1 MALHPYDRI
10 TMDEKEVFMSE
21 KLSNKTK
28 IAYGVVGIG
37 DAAFYC
43 MICTFALFYFT
54 TVAGI
59 NPALAGTIVAI
70 GSIWDVIACSV
81 IGYISDNF
89 RSKYGKRKPFVLG
102 AALPLALFS
111 VMVFTAIDAGP
122 ALKAIYYT
130 VMLMLVWTAYSAYY
144 VPFTAWGA
152 ELTHGYNERTLL
164 RGIVYMFYNGGAAI
178 GMLLPTII
186 VDFLV
191 GLGKSQASGWI
202 WAAIICG
209 SFASLTII
217 LGAIFIKGSSTVD
230 EEKEE
235 KEKKTLSERLHLG
248 IDIVKNYYQIFRMRA
263 ARFLI
268 LAGIFYL
275 IGNAMMGANRMYFY
289 TFNMGLSPKMI
300 SFVMAL
306 QLIVSTVLVP
316 VIVKIS
322 TILDKRT
329 ASIFGFLITGVTMVI
344 YGITGIPSIPHI
356 IFFTTVYGIGSICY
370 WQLVPSMMYDVC
382 DADQLVNKEDRAGSI
397 MAFQSLAE
405 SLSEAV
411 GVQVLGIILSI
422 AGFNGDLAVQSE
434 TAITGIHIC
443 LTFLPAVFIFLAMFM
458 VIRYPISKKMYL
470 KIRKAIDDRDAGKEV
485 DLTEFSKLK

>member
-1 MALHPYDRI
+1 M
-10 TMDEKEVFMSE
+10 TE
-21 KLSNKTK
+21 KLSRKTK
-28 IAYGVVGIG
+28 LAYGIAGAG
-37 DAAFYC
+37 DAAFYS

-70 GSIWDVIACSV
+70 GSVWDVIACSV

-89 RSKYGKRKPFVLG
+89 RSRHGKRKPFVLG

-111 VMVFTAIDAGP
+111 VMVFTAIDASP
-122 ALKAIYYT
+122 ALKTIYYT

-152 ELTHGYNERTLL
+152 ELTHDYDERTLL
-164 RGIVYMFYNGGAAI
+164 RGIVYMFYNLGCAI
-178 GMLLPTII
+178 GMLMPTII

-191 GLGKSQASGWI
+191 GLGKSQASGWV
-202 WAAIICG
+202 WAVAICG

-217 LGAIFIKGSSTVD
+217 LGAIFVKDSPSD
-230 EEKEE
+230 NEETTE
-235 KEKKTLSERLHLG
+235 KEKKSLTERLYLVV
-248 IDIVKNYYQIFRMRA
+248 DIAKNYYQIFKTRA

-275 IGNAMMGANRMYFY
+275 IANAMMGANRMYFY
-289 TFNMGLSPKMI
+289 TFNMGLSPRMI

-316 VIVKIS
+316 IVVKIS
-322 TILDKRT
+322 NILDKRT
-329 ASIFGFLITGVTMVI
+329 TSILGLGLTGITMVI
-344 YGITGIPSIPHI
+344 YGIFGIPNIPHI
-356 IFFTTVYGIGSICY
+356 MIFTTIFGIGSICY

-382 DADQLVNKEDRAGSI
+382 DADQLVNGEDRAGSI
-397 MAFQSLAE
+397 ISFQSLAE

-411 GVQVLGIILSI
+411 GVQLLGILLSI
-422 AGFNGDLAVQSE
+422 AGFNGELAVQSN
-434 TAITGIHIC
+434 TAMTGIHLC
-443 LTFLPAVFIFLAMFM
+443 LTVLPSIFIFLSMFM

-470 KIRKAIDDRDAGKEV
+470 KIRKAIEDRDAGKEV

>member
-1 MALHPYDRI
+1 M
-10 TMDEKEVFMSE
+10 TG
-21 KLSNKTK
+21 KLNRKTK
-28 IAYGVVGIG
+28 LAYGIAGAG
-37 DAAFYC
+37 DAAFYS

-70 GSIWDVIACSV
+70 GSVWDVIACSV

-89 RSKYGKRKPFVLG
+89 RSRHGKRKPFVLG

-111 VMVFTAIDAGP
+111 VMVFTAIDASP

-152 ELTHGYNERTLL
+152 ELTHDYDERTLL
-164 RGIVYMFYNGGAAI
+164 RGIVYMFYNLGCAI
-178 GMLLPTII
+178 GMLMPTII

-191 GLGKSQASGWI
+191 GLGKSQASGWV
-202 WAAIICG
+202 WAVAICG

-217 LGAIFIKGSSTVD
+217 LGAIFVKDSPSD
-230 EEKEE
+230 NEETTE
-235 KEKKTLSERLHLG
+235 KEKKSLTERLYLVV
-248 IDIVKNYYQIFRMRA
+248 DIAKNYYQIFKTRA

-275 IGNAMMGANRMYFY
+275 IANAMMGANRMYFY

-316 VIVKIS
+316 IVVKIS
-322 TILDKRT
+322 NILDKRT
-329 ASIFGFLITGVTMVI
+329 TSILGLGLTGITMVI
-344 YGITGIPSIPHI
+344 YGIFGIPNIPHI
-356 IFFTTVYGIGSICY
+356 MIFTTIFGIGSICY

-382 DADQLVNKEDRAGSI
+382 DADQLVNGEDRAGSI
-397 MAFQSLAE
+397 ISFQSLAE

-411 GVQVLGIILSI
+411 GVQLLGILLSI
-422 AGFNGDLAVQSE
+422 AGFNGELAVQSN
-434 TAITGIHIC
+434 TAMTGIHLC
-443 LTFLPAVFIFLAMFM
+443 LTVLPSIFIFLSMFM

-470 KIRKAIDDRDAGKEV
+470 KIRKAIEDRNAGKEV